1 MGLLITNIIIYM
13 NTNNF
18 FNQEKNIRSEKLKND
33 LKLKIAEKQEKL
45 KKLDN
50 LSEEE
55 LGESVMVLNHG
66 RNTVRNFIPLFKQT
80 LNDEIK
86 KLQDTLEIL

>member
-1 MGLLITNIIIYM
+1 M